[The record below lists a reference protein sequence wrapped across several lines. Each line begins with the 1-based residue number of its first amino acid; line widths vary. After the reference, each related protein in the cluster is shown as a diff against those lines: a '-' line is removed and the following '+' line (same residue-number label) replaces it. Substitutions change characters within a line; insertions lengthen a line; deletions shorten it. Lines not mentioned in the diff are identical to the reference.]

1 MAGHIGRR
9 KFLATLGAQ
18 AAWPL
23 VARGQPAGMPA
34 IGFLSSIS
42 PDAATQLVAAFHQ
55 GLKEQGYVEG
65 RNVWTHY
72 RWAEGRYDELESL
85 ATDLVQRKVQVIAA
99 TGGGPSVRAAR
110 KATVDIPILFI
121 SGFDPVKLGFVTS
134 LNRPGGNV
142 TGVSV
147 YTTELAS
154 KRLALLHE
162 LVPAAHRIAIFVN
175 PGSLATEIE
184 TRDVASAAQH
194 LRLQLLTFNAVT
206 DRDIDTAFDSAAK
219 QNVGAF
225 VVSADPY
232 FTSRHVQII
241 ALAAR
246 HSLPGIYPWRVYP
259 ETGGLISYGTEL
271 NWAYKQIGIYVGRIL
286 KGAKPADLP
295 VQQPTTFD
303 LVINLKTAKALGLE
317 IAPQLLARADEV
329 IE

>member
-1 MAGHIGRR
+1 MRR
-9 KFLATLGAQ
+9 RAFIAALGGA
-18 AAWPL
+18 AAWP
-23 VARGQPAGMPA
+23 VVSRGQPAGMPVV
-34 IGFLSSIS
+34 GFLSTIS
-42 PDAATQLVAAFHQ
+42 PGAATQLVAAFHE

-65 RNVWTHY
+65 RNIWIHY

-85 ATDLVQRKVQVIAA
+85 AADLVQRKVLVIAA
-99 TGGGPSVRAAR
+99 TGGGPSARAAR
-110 KATVDIPILFI
+110 KATGDIPILFM
-121 SGFDPVKLGFVTS
+121 SGFDPVQLGLVAS

-162 LVPAAHRIAIFVN
+162 LVPAAHRVAILVN
-175 PGSLATEIE
+175 PGSLATNIE

-194 LRLQLLTFNAVT
+194 LRLQLLTFNAVA
-206 DRDIDTAFDSAAK
+206 DSDIDTAFDSAAQ

-232 FTSRHVQII
+232 FTSRRSQII

-246 HSLPGIYPWRVYP
+246 HALPSIYPWRLYP
-259 ETGGLISYGTEL
+259 ESGGLISYGTEL
-271 NWAYKQIGIYVGRIL
+271 NWAYKQVGIYAGRIL

-303 LVINLKTAKALGLE
+303 LVLNLKTAKALGLTVPH
-317 IAPQLLARADEV
+317 ALLARANEV

>member
-1 MAGHIGRR
+1 MNRREFIAG
-9 KFLATLGAQ
+9 LGGA
-18 AAWPL
+18 AAWP
-23 VARGQPAGMPA
+23 VTARAQQSSMPA
-34 IGFLSSIS
+34 VGFLSSIS

-65 RNVWTHY
+65 RNIWIHY

-85 ATDLVQRKVQVIAA
+85 AADLVQRKVLVIAA
-99 TGGGPSVRAAR
+99 TGGGPSARAAR
-110 KATVDIPILFI
+110 KATGDIPILFM
-121 SGFDPVKLGFVTS
+121 SGFDPVQLGLVAR

-162 LVPAAHRIAIFVN
+162 LVPAAHRVAILVN
-175 PGSLATEIE
+175 PGSLATNIE

-194 LRLQLLTFNAVT
+194 LRLELLTFNAVA
-206 DRDIDTAFDSAAK
+206 DSDIDTAFDSAAK

-225 VVSADPY
+225 LVSADPY
-232 FTSRHVQII
+232 FTSRSAQII
-241 ALAAR
+241 ALAER
-246 HSLPGIYPWRVYP
+246 HALPGIYPWRLYP
-259 ETGGLISYGTEL
+259 ESGGLISYGTER
-271 NWAYKQIGIYVGRIL
+271 NWAYKQVGIYAGRIL

-303 LVINLKTAKALGLE
+303 LVLNLKTAKALGFTVPH
-317 IAPQLLARADEV
+317 ALLARANEV